1 MKHLC
6 VMGDPIEHS
15 LSPAMHNAA
24 LAHLGLDKEYVFEKA
39 KVPSAELAD
48 FIMRFR
54 EGEFTGV
61 SVTMPHK
68 TAVIPFLDEL
78 SGEAKIIGAVN
89 TLTLRGN
96 KTVGHN
102 TDGAG
107 CVMALKSAGV
117 PVRGRNAVV
126 LGAGG
131 AAKAI
136 AVSLALE
143 HAGKISILN
152 RTPAAAEEIAATVS
166 KVSGSRVETAGL
178 ERMEDALGDADI
190 LINATPIGMSGISP
204 RTVVPKDLFRRNM
217 NVFDIVYEPMETQH
231 LRDARMVGARTI
243 PGVEMLLH
251 QGAIQ
256 FKLFTGRDA
265 PLDVM
270 RAALLEGKQ

>member
-6 VMGDPIEHS
+6 VIGDPIEHS

-24 LAHLGLDKEYVFEKA
+24 LGHLGLGKEYVFEKA
-39 KVPSAELAD
+39 KVTSAELAD
-48 FIMRFR
+48 FIKRFR
-54 EGEFTGV
+54 KGEFTGV

-68 TAVIPFLDEL
+68 VAVIRFLDEL
-78 SGEAKIIGAVN
+78 SEEAKIIGAVN
-89 TLTLRGN
+89 TVTLSEN
-96 KTVGHN
+96 KLVGHN

-117 PVRGRNAVV
+117 PIRGRNAVV
-126 LGAGG
+126 IGAGG

-143 HAGKISILN
+143 RAGKISVLN
-152 RTPAAAEEIAATVS
+152 RTPAAAEEIAATVRII
-166 KVSGSRVETAGL
+166 SGSRIETAGL
-178 ERMEDALGDADI
+178 ERMEEALADADI

-217 NVFDIVYEPMETQH
+217 NVFDMVYEPLETQH
-231 LRDARMVGARTI
+231 LLDARMAGARTI

-251 QGAIQ
+251 QGAVQ

>member
-6 VMGDPIEHS
+6 VIGDPIEHS

-24 LAHLGLDKEYVFEKA
+24 LAHLDLDKEYVFEKA
-39 KVPSAELAD
+39 KVPSAELAG
-48 FIMRFR
+48 FINRTR
-54 EGEFTGV
+54 KGEFTGL

-68 TAVIPFLDEL
+68 VAVIPFLDEL
-78 SGEAKIIGAVN
+78 SQEAKIIGAVN
-89 TLTLRGN
+89 TVTLSGN
-96 KTVGHN
+96 KLVGHN

-117 PVRGRNAVV
+117 PIKGRNAVV

-136 AVSLALE
+136 AVALALE
-143 HAGKISILN
+143 HAGKIFILN
-152 RTPAAAEEIAATVS
+152 RTPSAADKIAATVS
-166 KVSGSRVETAGL
+166 KVSGSRIETSGL
-178 ERMEDALGDADI
+178 ERMEEALAEADI

-204 RTVVPKDLFRRNM
+204 RTAVPKDLFRRNM

-231 LRDARMVGARTI
+231 LRDARMAGARTI

-251 QGAIQ
+251 QGAVQ

-265 PLDVM
+265 PLEVM